1 MIDRE
6 SSEFGR
12 GIASIWVH
20 RLHRVAERIWKK
32 STAWR
37 IVRTRFSGSW
47 AYGFRFAGWIW
58 SGIAL
63 WCGFYRQRS
72 RKSENLALLY
82 VECQK
87 IGGKVMDFLDFQT
100 KSSEISFFSVFLR
113 VKAGFFDR
121 RARCRR
127 FHSIS
132 APGIGFCPRC
142 SPKIQP
148 INHEILAIVD
158 STGFGT
164 SHLIRYSIILNAS
177 EVSIPREVSPGGVLL
192 WLLRVH
198 KV

>member
-132 APGIGFCPRC
+132 APGIGFCPQMFTKNPTHKPRT
-142 SPKIQP
+142 SRNRRLNRIWNLTSYQ
-148 INHEILAIVD
+148 IFYYFER
-158 STGFGT
+158 FGGIHP
-164 SHLIRYSIILNAS
+164 SWS
-177 EVSIPREVSPGGVLL
+177 
-192 WLLRVH
+192 
-198 KV
+198 